1 MLDFN
6 KKITVSIDQ
15 LTDALAESA
24 VTVANALEER
34 DKDMAKF
41 AISLLAVYSA
51 EVTQRLSQKYAV
63 EEE

>member
-1 MLDFN
+1 MLDIN

-15 LTDALAESA
+15 LTDVLAESA
-24 VTVANALEER
+24 ISVANALEEH

-51 EVTQRLSQKYAV
+51 EVTQKLSKKYAT

>member
-1 MLDFN
+1 MLDLN

-24 VTVANALEER
+24 VNVANAIEGR
-34 DKDMAKF
+34 DKDMARF

-51 EVTQRLSQKYAV
+51 DVTQRLSQKYAT

>member
-1 MLDFN
+1 MLDLN

-24 VTVANALEER
+24 VTVATALEER